1 MWRENLEAAARELGI
16 VVRSA
21 TRLGGGRSNA
31 VWRVEVAGAASAV
44 DAAGAAR
51 AALSIPAGT
60 YVLKQALAAGSIL
73 ALGARAFGP
82 QPYPLALGTK
92 ARIAREASA
101 LCALRDAGVCV
112 PRVYGVRGSSLLLEH
127 VPGEPLPRTLARP
140 GAEARI
146 AAYARA
152 LRAVHAAGYLLN
164 DAHPGNALVDGERVT
179 LIDLEFAERCSLP
192 ERQAFDLAYA
202 ASYFTAAERRV
213 FGAAPITGVYAP
225 LFAYER
231 EHQRR
236 AA

>member
-1 MWRENLEAAARELGI
+1 VA
-16 VVRSA
+16 SA
-21 TRLGGGRSNA
+21 TSQR
-31 VWRVEVAGAASAV
+31 
-44 DAAGAAR
+44 
-51 AALSIPAGT
+51 PAGI

-101 LCALRDAGVCV
+101 LCALRDAGVAV
-112 PRVYGVRGSSLLLEH
+112 PRVHAVRGSSLLLEH
-127 VPGEPLPRTLARP
+127 VAGEPLPRTLARP
-140 GAEARI
+140 GAEVRI

-152 LRAVHAAGYLLN
+152 LRAVHAAGYVLN
-164 DAHPGNALVDGERVT
+164 DAHPGNALVDGDRVT

-192 ERQAFDLAYA
+192 ERRAFDLAYA

-213 FGAAPITGVYAP
+213 FGVAPITGMYAP

-231 EHQRR
+231 ERQRR

>member
-1 MWRENLEAAARELGI
+1 MWRENLSAAAQELGI

-31 VWRVEVAGAASAV
+31 VWRVDV
-44 DAAGAAR
+44 DGQT
-51 AALSIPAGT
+51 L
-60 YVLKQALAAGSIL
+60 VLKQALAAGSIL

-101 LCALRDAGVCV
+101 LCALRDAGVTV
-112 PRVYGVRGSSLLLEH
+112 PRVHAVRGSSLLIEH
-127 VPGEPLPRTLARP
+127 VAGEPLPKTLARP
-140 GAEARI
+140 GAPERI

-152 LRAVHAAGYLLN
+152 LRAVHAAGYVLN
-164 DAHPGNALVDGERVT
+164 DAHPGNALVDGDRVT

-213 FGAAPITGVYAP
+213 FGAEPITGVYAP

-231 EHQRR
+231 ERQRR